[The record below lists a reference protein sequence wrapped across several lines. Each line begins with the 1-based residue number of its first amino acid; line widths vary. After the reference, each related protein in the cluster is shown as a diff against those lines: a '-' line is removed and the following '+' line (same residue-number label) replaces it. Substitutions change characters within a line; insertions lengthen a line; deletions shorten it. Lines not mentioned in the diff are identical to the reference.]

1 MSSILSSGPD
11 GIPVIVF
18 KKLSPEL
25 SPILSKLFSKCIDS
39 GEFPTSWKIA
49 SVVPV
54 PKKGCD
60 SAQPSSYRPISLLP
74 IAGKVFEALINKTLV
89 QFLERHELLSDMQ
102 YGFRHSRSTGDLL
115 SYVTDHISRVLDRQ
129 GETRSVALDI
139 SKAFDKVWHQGLL
152 TKLRSYGVSGQL
164 HKLVASFL
172 EDRQMSV
179 VLDGQRSSTKCINA
193 GVPQG
198 SILGPTL
205 FLLYINDLPDGIIS
219 KLVIY

>member
-1 MSSILSSGPD
+1 M
-11 GIPVIVF
+11 
-18 KKLSPEL
+18 
-25 SPILSKLFSKCIDS
+25 
-39 GEFPTSWKIA
+39 
-49 SVVPV
+49 
-54 PKKGCD
+54 
-60 SAQPSSYRPISLLP
+60 
-74 IAGKVFEALINKTLV
+74 
-89 QFLERHELLSDMQ
+89 
-102 YGFRHSRSTGDLL
+102 
-115 SYVTDHISRVLDRQ
+115 LDRQ

-219 KLVIY
+219 KLVMYADDTTLFNSTERSKVNSQQRQQLSCVML